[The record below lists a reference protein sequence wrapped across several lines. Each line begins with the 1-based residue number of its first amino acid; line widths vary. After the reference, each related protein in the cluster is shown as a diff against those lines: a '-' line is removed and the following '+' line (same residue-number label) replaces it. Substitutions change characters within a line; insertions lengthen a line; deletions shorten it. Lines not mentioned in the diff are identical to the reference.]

1 MREEFD
7 VKTANLSYY
16 CRECKQTV
24 RGIPLTTP
32 QFHIN
37 SYSDEPWLIV
47 RCPTKLCELSFI
59 IFDPLNDRVRRV
71 YPLADFEAKNYHKA
85 IPEKVREDIAEAE
98 ICLYADAYK
107 GAVVMFRRAVQNIIL
122 NKIKDLEIKKKK
134 LWEQIDR
141 LFTEGLIT
149 KDLKE
154 SAHEIRHF
162 GNVGAHPTDDEL
174 DQTTKEDAEAIEQ
187 LTFSLI
193 GAIYITPFKTKQ
205 MQDKRL
211 KAQQESKG

>member
-1 MREEFD
+1 M
-7 VKTANLSYY
+7 
-16 CRECKQTV
+16 TV
-24 RGIPLTTP
+24 TNP
-32 QFHIN
+32 QFHIS

-47 RCPTKLCELSFI
+47 RCPTRLCELSFVI
-59 IFDPLNDRVRRV
+59 VDTLNDRIRRV
-71 YPLADFEAKNYHKA
+71 YPLADFESKNYHEA

-98 ICLYADAYK
+98 TCLYADAYK

-122 NKIKDLEIKKKK
+122 DKIDDPEIKKKK

-141 LFTEGLIT
+141 LFTEGLVT

-162 GNVGAHPTDDEL
+162 GNFGAHPTDDEL
-174 DQTTKEDAEAIEQ
+174 DQTTKEDADAIEQ
-187 LTFSLI
+187 LTFELI

-205 MQDKRL
+205 MQEKRL
-211 KAQQESKG
+211 KAKEESIPVAR